1 LQFSTN
7 EEKINFTMTY
17 LSGVAQDWFEV
28 ILQQKDLGYM
38 QPWLFTWHLFVYKL
52 RVHFRLSDPVGDATN
67 LINNLRMK
75 PGDKIVTYNMD
86 FMWYA
91 A

>member
-28 ILQQKDLGYM
+28 VLQQKDLGYM
-38 QPWLFTWHLFVYKL
+38 QP
-52 RVHFRLSDPVGDATN
+52 
-67 LINNLRMK
+67 
-75 PGDKIVTYNMD
+75 
-86 FMWYA
+86 
-91 A
+91 